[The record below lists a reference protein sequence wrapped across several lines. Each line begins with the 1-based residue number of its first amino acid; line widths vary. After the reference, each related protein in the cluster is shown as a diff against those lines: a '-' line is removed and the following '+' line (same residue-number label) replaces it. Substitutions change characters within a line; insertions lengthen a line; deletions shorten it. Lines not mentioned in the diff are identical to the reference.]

1 MRVFRRFRATLVF
14 QIRASAVSYFDEGR
28 EGGREEGRKEGR
40 SSEWPSQASG
50 PKRRGRGG
58 GGRTKIPFGDKM
70 VGTLRVRRRGPVD

>member
-14 QIRASAVSYFDEGR
+14 QIRVSAVSYFDEGR
-28 EGGREEGRKEGR
+28 EGGRKEGR